1 MFSLLNKLYIGLS
14 LLDNKRERRSLVL
27 EKSELYFGC
36 LPIFPAYCAVG
47 KWTPLVLFKSSS
59 KPAGETEGV
68 APFLVL
74 TGDCGSLASAAYS
87 CGTDVSPLTCW
98 GSWEQIL
105 TEEWIA
111 QLGSSIS
118 LSQRDV
124 VQYLLLK
131 KVTITSLLLYLVT
144 GCYALGARR
153 GDPC

>member
-1 MFSLLNKLYIGLS
+1 MFSLLNQQFIGLS
-14 LLDNKRERRSLVL
+14 LLDSKRERRSLVL

-47 KWTPLVLFKSSS
+47 KWTPLVLRKVGWVE
-59 KPAGETEGV
+59 PAGETEGV

-74 TGDCGSLASAAYS
+74 TGDCASLASAAY
-87 CGTDVSPLTCW
+87 CRTDVSPFAWW

-111 QLGSSIS
+111 QSGSSIS

-144 GCYALGARR
+144 GCYN
-153 GDPC
+153 